1 MLLKE
6 NKFQRARPSPP
17 FSKIDRHACFIVK
30 DRNCLDE
37 AGGATPG
44 FSV

>member
-6 NKFQRARPSPP
+6 NKFQRARPCPP

-30 DRNCLDE
+30 DRNYAE
-37 AGGATPG
+37 KIKG
-44 FSV
+44 